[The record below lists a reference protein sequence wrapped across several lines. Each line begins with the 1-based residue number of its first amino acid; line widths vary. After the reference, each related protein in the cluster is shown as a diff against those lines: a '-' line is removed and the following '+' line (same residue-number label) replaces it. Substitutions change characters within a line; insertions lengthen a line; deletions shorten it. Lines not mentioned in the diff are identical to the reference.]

1 MTEAPNPERDAPLPE
16 ADAAPVEWYRLSTD
30 ESLSAMRSSRAGL
43 TREESGRRR
52 KTYGA
57 NALDEAPVHSPWAL
71 FVGQFA
77 NSMILI
83 LLGVAIVSGAI
94 GDFADTLVIVAIL
107 LMNAVIGFV
116 QEYRAETALAALK
129 AIAAPAATVMR
140 GGAAH
145 VEAAADLVPGD
156 VVRVEAGAIVP
167 ADLRIL
173 AAASLRIDE
182 AALTGESAPIDKVHV
197 AIDAE
202 NVAIADRRNIAHKGT
217 HVTYGHGLGVV
228 IATGMRTEFGKIAQ
242 EVAAGRLKPEKVDE
256 KVFARH
262 LYVPEVGDADLIWR
276 TSGEQRLSNFML
288 WQAAYSELVFTDVLW
303 PDADRRDLWRA
314 CEIYASRDR
323 RYGSA

>member
-228 IATGMRTEFGKIAQ
+228 IATGMRTEFGRIAGLLKDARRVETPLQ
-242 EVAAGRLKPEKVDE
+242 RRLAIFGRRLALVVLAICAIVFLTGLLRGEPTLPMLLTEVPSQFGAP
-256 KVFARH
+256 
-262 LYVPEVGDADLIWR
+262 IT
-276 TSGEQRLSNFML
+276 TS
-288 WQAAYSELVFTDVLW
+288 
-303 PDADRRDLWRA
+303 P
-314 CEIYASRDR
+314 
-323 RYGSA
+323 

>member
-57 NALDEAPVHSPWAL
+57 NALDEAPVRSPWAL

-129 AIAAPAATVMR
+129 AIAAQGWN
-140 GGAAH
+140 GGY
-145 VEAAADLVPGD
+145 
-156 VVRVEAGAIVP
+156 
-167 ADLRIL
+167 
-173 AAASLRIDE
+173 
-182 AALTGESAPIDKVHV
+182 VH
-197 AIDAE
+197 
-202 NVAIADRRNIAHKGT
+202 DRRSGERRPIVQVPSPSLTRHEVDDLYSA
-217 HVTYGHGLGVV
+217 
-228 IATGMRTEFGKIAQ
+228 M
-242 EVAAGRLKPEKVDE
+242 VAAGLAAGVAVLTGPARPGLLPADVYRRL
-256 KVFARH
+256 ARD
-262 LYVPEVGDADLIWR
+262 LGGNGVSVVADL
-276 TSGEQRLSNFML
+276 SGE
-288 WQAAYSELVFTDVLW
+288 VL
-303 PDADRRDLWRA
+303 RA
-314 CEIYASRDR
+314 IAGGVRFLK
-323 RYGSA
+323 G